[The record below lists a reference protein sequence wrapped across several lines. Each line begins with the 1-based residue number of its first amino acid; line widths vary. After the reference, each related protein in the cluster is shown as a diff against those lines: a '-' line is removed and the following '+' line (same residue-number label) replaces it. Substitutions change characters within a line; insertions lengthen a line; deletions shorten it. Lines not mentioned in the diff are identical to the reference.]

1 MKRYTLIY
9 IILMSCALS
18 ALAIYGYGTDRILLR
33 DVRGLTFEKGRW
45 TATRRGYSVPQV
57 R

>member
-1 MKRYTLIY
+1 
-9 IILMSCALS
+9 MSCALS